1 MPGLTPPDRFCSA
14 TFRTFEPRSASQT
27 DALDAARRFVQE
39 QRRVPSWTERI
50 GRWFGRGPSRPEG
63 LYLLGPAGTGKTHLL
78 AAMHHALTPE
88 VPCAFLHSS
97 TLFRRTEPPDAF
109 ARRLAESYAV
119 CCLDEVEIDD
129 PANEMRLVQ
138 WMKTLS
144 AEGVP
149 LLATSNVD
157 PERSLVTHVGGGRV
171 HRFLQTTFRD
181 RYRIVIVEGDDF
193 RRTDAVERTGRG
205 WVGPPVRTR
214 PLLGRAHDEAVGTTR
229 RWSFDELRR
238 ASTETAHADL
248 IDTLT
253 AVDYLFIED
262 IALSG
267 TDDALRL
274 LRVIDALYLHED
286 APALYFTAARPPEDW
301 FAPDARAG
309 VARAVAEKFSRTVS
323 RLHALCHVRL
333 VEDEAPA
340 GDPPAR

>member
-14 TFRTFEPRSASQT
+14 TFRTFEPRSASQA

-253 AVDYLFIED
+253 AVDHLFIED

-286 APALYFTAARPPEDW
+286 APVLYITAARPPGDW
-301 FAPDARAG
+301 FAPNDRTG